1 MTETSP
7 VSFQTTVDDP
17 VEKRLETVGRIQPHT
32 EAKVVDPDTRAILP
46 VNTPGELVVRGYLTM
61 KAYWDEPQK
70 TREVKDDE
78 GWVSTG
84 DLAVFD
90 ERGYCSITG
99 RIKDMVIRGGQNLFP
114 KEIEG
119 ERPSFCL
126 SSVSQ
131 SCSLSFVLCSSC
143 LLTRSCWA
151 KKACRTPTGSVACAF
166 DLGCSKSNRVGGSGS
181 SSRHCSAS

>member
-1 MTETSP
+1 MELLISAPKLAPRVSVFLLFEKTCKTSSGSSFNEASVKAEKVPVSLQVTICYGMTETSP

-32 EAKVVDPDTRAILP
+32 EAKVVDPESRKVLP

-61 KAYWDEPQK
+61 KSYWDEPEK
-70 TREVKDDE
+70 TREVKDNE

-84 DLAVFD
+84 DLAAFD

-119 ERPSFCL
+119 KGTAQNELLL
-126 SSVSQ
+126 SWQ
-131 SCSLSFVLCSSC
+131 EVL
-143 LLTRSCWA
+143 R
-151 KKACRTPTGSVACAF
+151 
-166 DLGCSKSNRVGGSGS
+166 
-181 SSRHCSAS
+181 